1 VTSSHSPLR
10 IGAKISSKTGVA
22 RGRIGGFAIG
32 QDGQVYALV
41 ARHVALAEVDGRIFL
56 HDEEIGMAV
65 AWQIAA
71 GGADDRLPM
80 SEAICAIAICDP
92 KRPIIVEEAGIRIS
106 SCFTDPMDSLDSPV
120 RTLSDSDGFSRGI
133 VAWVGSRVRIRYQG
147 GADERYSGAIEVTFE
162 KSETSGLVTGD
173 AGMPIV
179 DDDGKLLGLAISGT
193 HERCFVAPVA
203 AYLEQHKLSLYR
215 LADSSAEKVV
225 QVEDVA
231 AGLRD
236 VSANL
241 TGWIHESMQGA
252 RLFRQTADG
261 QAQLV
266 FEDAE

>member
-1 VTSSHSPLR
+1 VTGGHSPLR

-22 RGRIGGFAIG
+22 RGRIGGFARG

-41 ARHVALAEVDGRIFL
+41 ARHVAFAEVDGRIFL
-56 HDEEIGMAV
+56 HDEEIGTAV
-65 AWQIAA
+65 AWQVAA

-80 SEAICAIAICDP
+80 SQAICAIAISDP
-92 KRPIIVEEAGIRIS
+92 KRPIIVEEAGIRIDS
-106 SCFTDPMDSLDSPV
+106 YFADPTDSLDRRV
-120 RTLSDSDGFSRGI
+120 RTLSDSDGFSHGI

-147 GADERYSGAIEVTFE
+147 DANEHYSGAVEVTFE
-162 KSETSGLVTGD
+162 KSATSGLVKGD

-203 AYLEQHKLSLYR
+203 AYLEQHKLRLYR
-215 LADSSAEKVV
+215 LADSPAQKVA
-225 QVEDVA
+225 QVEHVA

-241 TGWIHESMQGA
+241 TGWIHESKRGA

-261 QAQLV
+261 EAQLV